1 MRHVFKATGM
11 GWTPDREGIWF
22 DADYYT
28 KEEAEAQFK
37 SVVKISKDGWPYTA
51 YEYEGDTFRYV
62 EYLGVFDDDGMP
74 KNDAVL

>member
-22 DADYYT
+22 DADHYT
-28 KEEAEAQFK
+28 KEGAEAQFK
-37 SVVKISKDGWPYTA
+37 LVEKISKEGWPYTA

-62 EYLGVFDDDGMP
+62 QYLGLFDDDGMP
-74 KNDAVL
+74 NND